1 MKEKKVGKKPHGMVL
16 IVSVGKPSDKD
27 AKDMFK
33 KPEKKVE
40 KAALP
45 GSERQ
50 VPLVGAVPAP
60 RGMWSE
66 QQQQMGPDEEG
77 APPHT
82 PISADEMNRI
92 QAEEEE
98 AQTGWRRFQ
107 QRNRDIKNPFSGR
120 GGEKYRPYTFERI
133 QPTDSYRGMPKLAG
147 EPIDIAMLLLK
158 QRVGLL

>member
-77 APPHT
+77 APPYT
-82 PISADEMNRI
+82 PISVDEMNRI

-133 QPTDSYRGMPKLAG
+133 QPTDSYRGMPKLKG

>member
-66 QQQQMGPDEEG
+66 QQQMGPDEEG
-77 APPHT
+77 APPYT
-82 PISADEMNRI
+82 PISVDEMNRI
-92 QAEEEE
+92 QAEKEM
-98 AQTGWRRFQ
+98 AQTGHQAFRR
-107 QRNRDIKNPFSGR
+107 RNRDIKNPFSGR
-120 GGEKYRPYTFERI
+120 QPYSFERI
-133 QPTDSYRGMPKLAG
+133 QPTDSYRGMPKLKG

-158 QRVGLL
+158 QRVGIYD

>member
-16 IVSVGKPSDKD
+16 IVSVGKPGDKD

-50 VPLVGAVPAP
+50 VPLVGAVPAT
-60 RGMWSE
+60 RGMWSSQE
-66 QQQQMGPDEEG
+66 QPQMEADEEG
-77 APPHT
+77 PFPY
-82 PISADEMNRI
+82 SADEMNRI

-98 AQTGWRRFQ
+98 AQTGHQAFRR
-107 QRNRDIKNPFSGR
+107 RNTDMENKFPG
-120 GGEKYRPYTFERI
+120 YRPYSFKRTQGGYTGI
-133 QPTDSYRGMPKLAG
+133 PKLAG

-158 QRVGLL
+158 QLVGIL

>member
-16 IVSVGKPSDKD
+16 IVSVGKPRDKD

-50 VPLVGAVPAP
+50 VPLVGAVPAT
-60 RGMWSE
+60 RGMWAQ

-77 APPHT
+77 APPYT
-82 PISADEMNRI
+82 PISVDEMNRI
-92 QAEEEE
+92 QAEKEM
-98 AQTGWRRFQ
+98 AQTGHQAFRR
-107 QRNRDIKNPFSGR
+107 RNTDPANIFPGR
-120 GGEKYRPYTFERI
+120 RRYTFKRT
-133 QPTDSYRGMPKLAG
+133 QGGYTGTPKLAG
-147 EPIDIAMLLLK
+147 ELEPIDIAMLLLK
-158 QRVGLL
+158 QSVGLL

>member
-77 APPHT
+77 APPYT
-82 PISADEMNRI
+82 PISVDEMNRI

-98 AQTGWRRFQ
+98 AQTGWRGFQ

-120 GGEKYRPYTFERI
+120 KPYSFKRTKGGYTGI
-133 QPTDSYRGMPKLAG
+133 PKLAG

-158 QRVGLL
+158 QRVGIL

>member
-1 MKEKKVGKKPHGMVL
+1 MGKKPHGMVL
-16 IVSVGKPSDKD
+16 IVSVGKPGDKD

-60 RGMWSE
+60 RGMWSPEDPEEPEEIPIADSSTPSPLE
-66 QQQQMGPDEEG
+66 QERGWEQFLRRNQDIENKFPGRKPF
-77 APPHT
+77 
-82 PISADEMNRI
+82 SFKRI
-92 QAEEEE
+92 QGGY
-98 AQTGWRRFQ
+98 TG
-107 QRNRDIKNPFSGR
+107 I
-120 GGEKYRPYTFERI
+120 
-133 QPTDSYRGMPKLAG
+133 PKLAG

-158 QRVGLL
+158 QRVGIL